1 MPQKFLFFLR
11 HFLNLLFVTLRFH
24 SNRSVVKSINQ
35 QKTGTIYCCWH
46 ENIMGFC
53 QSFSGSG
60 AYAIVSPSRDGQ
72 LLSAVLASR
81 GIRTI
86 VGSSNQGG
94 MRALREAVRRIKQGH
109 DILITP
115 DGPRGPRRQLKSGLA
130 QLAQLSGAP
139 VVVVNYRQ
147 ASYVRLKS
155 WDRFII
161 PLFFTRVDEFQKA
174 PLEINFA
181 LPKKKQ
187 IEYLLT
193 SVAEK
198 LNENNPAR
206 DYSVRFF
213 WGLID

>member
-1 MPQKFLFFLR
+1 
-11 HFLNLLFVTLRFH
+11 
-24 SNRSVVKSINQ
+24 
-35 QKTGTIYCCWH
+35 
-46 ENIMGFC
+46 MGFC

-81 GIRTI
+81 GIQTI
-86 VGSSNQGG
+86 IGSSNQGG
-94 MRALREAVRRIKQGH
+94 MRALREAVRKIKQGH

-147 ASYVRLKS
+147 ASYFRLKS

-161 PLFFTRVDEFQKA
+161 PMFFTRVDEFQKA

-181 LPKKKQ
+181 LPKEEQ
-187 IEYLLT
+187 IQCLLT

-198 LNENNPAR
+198 LNENNPAK
-206 DYSVRFF
+206 DYSVKLFR
-213 WGLID
+213 GLID

>member
-1 MPQKFLFFLR
+1 MTRKLVFLLRYFFNFLFM
-11 HFLNLLFVTLRFH
+11 TLRFH
-24 SNRSVVKSINQ
+24 CNESFIKPSEQKS
-35 QKTGTIYCCWH
+35 GTIYCCWH

-60 AYAIVSPSRDGQ
+60 AYAIVSPSRDGR

-81 GIRTI
+81 GIKTI
-86 VGSSNQGG
+86 AGSSNQGG
-94 MRALREAVRRIKQGH
+94 MKALREAVRRIKQGE

-115 DGPRGPRRQLKSGLA
+115 DGPRGPRRQLKKGLA

-161 PLFFTRVDEFQKA
+161 PIFFTRVEAFQKA
-174 PLEINFA
+174 PLMINFT
-181 LPKKKQ
+181 LPKEKQ
-187 IEYLLT
+187 IECLLT
-193 SVAEK
+193 SVTKK
-198 LNENNPAR
+198 LNENNPKK
-206 DYSVRFF
+206 DYSVRLFQ
-213 WGLID
+213 GLAD